1 MRHALGQGA
10 ESRGDRGGSTIRTSL
25 VAVLLLFLASV
36 LLTACESPQPP
47 LRVATI
53 QWIGYQPLH
62 LARQLDYF
70 PPNTVRLA
78 DFSSNTESLR
88 AFRNRNVEV
97 AALTLDE
104 VLLLRD
110 DGHDARVILIMDYSE
125 GADAIVAR
133 PEIETLAD
141 LKGKRIGVESTA
153 ATAYLLAR
161 ALEFGAL
168 TTDDV
173 HIIKLAAGDQEAAYR
188 ENRVDAVAT
197 FEPLR
202 TRLNRLGAHD
212 LFDSRSIPG
221 EIVDVLV
228 TRGDIIDDTPER
240 LEVLLES
247 WFEAVRYANTRPG
260 DTAARL
266 APRASLSEA
275 EFREAMG
282 GMRFPSLAEN
292 CRLLGADAAPMQEV
306 ATRLQALMVDTGLLD
321 GNGSS
326 GTLFDARVL
335 QRLGCNA
342 QSPVAGDSQ

>member
-1 MRHALGQGA
+1 MLCI
-10 ESRGDRGGSTIRTSL
+10 TI
-25 VAVLLLFLASV
+25 A
-36 LLTACESPQPP
+36 LTACDAPEPP

-70 PPNTVRLA
+70 PPGTVRLA
-78 DFSSNTESLR
+78 EFGSNTESLR
-88 AFRNRNVEV
+88 AFRNGNVEV

-110 DGHDARVILIMDYSE
+110 DGHDARVILVMDYSQ

-133 PEIETLAD
+133 PGIEALSD

-161 ALEFGAL
+161 ALEFGGL

-173 HIIKLAAGDQEAAYR
+173 TIVKLAAGSQERAYR
-188 ENRVDAVAT
+188 ENRVDALAT
-197 FEPLR
+197 FEPIR

-212 LFDSRSIPG
+212 LFDSTRIPG

-228 TRGDIIDDTPER
+228 TRGDVIERAPER
-240 LEVLLES
+240 LEHLTEGWLR
-247 WFEAVRYANTRPG
+247 AVRYAEAQPG
-260 DTAARL
+260 DTAERL
-266 APRASLSEA
+266 APRVSLSTA
-275 EFREAMG
+275 EYREAVA

-292 CRLLGADAAPMQEV
+292 CRLLGEEATPMREV
-306 ATRLQALMVDTGLLD
+306 ATRLQSLMRHQGLLESTVVI
-321 GNGSS
+321 GAV
-326 GTLFDARVL
+326 FDDRVL
-335 QRLGCNA
+335 QQLGC
-342 QSPVAGDSQ
+342 SQTVSSTSRPQ